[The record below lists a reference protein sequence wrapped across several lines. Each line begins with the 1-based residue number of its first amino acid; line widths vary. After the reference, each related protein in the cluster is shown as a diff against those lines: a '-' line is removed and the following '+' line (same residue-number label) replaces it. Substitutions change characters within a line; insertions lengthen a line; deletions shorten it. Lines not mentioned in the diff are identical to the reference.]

1 MQNPTPNSSSDSTG
15 CCRNELKQ
23 NENRFIH
30 HDIRP
35 YEQLDGVEKLDM
47 EFSRYLCRGCWK

>member
-23 NENRFIH
+23 NKNRFFH

-35 YEQLDGVEKLDM
+35 YEQLEGVEKLDM
-47 EFSRYLCRGCWK
+47 GFSRYLP